1 MNMEGQL
8 VVSVLEGNT
17 MLRKLQ
23 PEIVFIP
30 RSFVL
35 SPCFCSHLWELGQR
49 DSGRSS
55 LCLLLDPGHVL
66 NLSENES

>member
-30 RSFVL
+30 RSFVF
-35 SPCFCSHLWELGQR
+35 SPCFCSHLW
-49 DSGRSS
+49 
-55 LCLLLDPGHVL
+55 V
-66 NLSENES
+66 SETVEGPHYACFLIQGMFLILVRMSPE